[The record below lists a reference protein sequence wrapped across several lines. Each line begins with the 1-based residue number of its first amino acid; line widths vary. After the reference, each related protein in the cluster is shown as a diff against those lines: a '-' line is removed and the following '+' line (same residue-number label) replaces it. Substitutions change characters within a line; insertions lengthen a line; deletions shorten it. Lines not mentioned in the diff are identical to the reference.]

1 MPSHH
6 RRSRPRPGRLQS
18 RQGRY
23 SPLVVSRIGD
33 ALGSV
38 ATPPPPSPLRRLG
51 RPPPKVGR
59 LGRPAHPRPARPS
72 QYELFRRKESEFP
85 ARFDHLPSTFMDE
98 PVVKMT
104 EEDLIR
110 DVVRAAPGPELDVM
124 GTRPVD
130 RPIAAGEAAALVSCF
145 QCASPRR

>member
-6 RRSRPRPGRLQS
+6 RRSRARPSRLQS
-18 RQGRY
+18 PQGRY
-23 SPLVVSRIGD
+23 LTLVVRRIGD
-33 ALGSV
+33 ALGPV
-38 ATPPPPSPLRRLG
+38 PNPIPPSPLRRLG

-72 QYELFRRKESEFP
+72 PYELFRRKESEFP
-85 ARFDHLPSTFMDE
+85 ARFDHLPYTFMDE

-104 EEDLIR
+104 EEGLIR
-110 DVVRAAPGPELDVM
+110 DVVRAAPGPEPDVM

-130 RPIAAGEAAALVSCF
+130 RPLLV
-145 QCASPRR
+145 